1 MDAET
6 FEMLS
11 DGGAEASE
19 VTHEGDT
26 YYIIDTDY

>member
-1 MDAET
+1 
-6 FEMLS
+6 MLS
-11 DGGAEASE
+11 DSGDGASW